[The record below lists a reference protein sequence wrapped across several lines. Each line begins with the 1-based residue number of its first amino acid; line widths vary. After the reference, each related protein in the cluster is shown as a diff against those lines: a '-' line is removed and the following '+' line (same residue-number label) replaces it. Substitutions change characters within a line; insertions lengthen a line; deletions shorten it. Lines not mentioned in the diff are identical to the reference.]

1 MGLRRKPP
9 VERQDDNTWVVRL
22 EADEREVLSTVI
34 GQLDEL
40 IEHAHSGAESTIVN
54 RLFPPAFT
62 HHEAEHEELDA
73 EYQRLMREE
82 LITSRRTAITAV
94 VAAFEAAEGNSV
106 VMNQA
111 DLTSFLQT
119 LNALRVTLAS
129 ALGVIDDE
137 SAADADEQSDASPEH
152 HLYMWSGWMLEWVV
166 DSLLETLPP
175 EGGTS

>member
-9 VERQDDNTWVVRL
+9 VQRRDIDSWTVRL
-22 EADEREVLSTVI
+22 EVDEREVLSTVMR
-34 GQLDEL
+34 QLDEL
-40 IEHAHSGAESTIVN
+40 IEHAETGAQLSVVN

-62 HHEAEHEELDA
+62 HHESEHEELDL

-94 VAAFEAAEGNSV
+94 ITAFETAEGNSIE
-106 VMNQA
+106 MNQD

-129 ALGVIDDE
+129 ALSIIDDD
-137 SAADADEQSDASPEH
+137 SAAVADEQSEASPEH

-166 DSLLETLPP
+166 NALAETLPV